1 MFAQQ
6 REIVP
11 LSGNPYFTCTMS
23 RSDVRDYR
31 LTIPKQFSH
40 HMPGDS
46 VRAILFCGEKMW
58 EVHFCCH
65 KDYKYFRGGWK
76 AFAVDNH
83 MRMGDGCVFE
93 LMDKK
98 KMHFKVQILRG
109 DAPDLRG
116 EGGDGRSSSDP
127 ILVD

>member
-1 MFAQQ
+1 MKKFSSPH
-6 REIVP
+6 E
-11 LSGNPYFTCTMS
+11 
-23 RSDVRDYR
+23 RSISNVTNIIFFDFNVQ
-31 LTIPKQFSH
+31 TIPKQFSH